1 MLSPPRRGKK
11 DESRGSRLDFGR
23 AFSDMSFEKVNKL
36 ATSPLSQDTS
46 SLRPNCPCPNVFVA
60 G

>member
-11 DESRGSRLDFGR
+11 DESRGSRLGFGR
-23 AFSDMSFEKVNKL
+23 VFSDMSFEKVNKL

-46 SLRPNCPCPNVFVA
+46 SLRPNCP
-60 G
+60 